1 MEVAIILVVVVILIK
16 LFTHDEFAN
25 YRPMYNKY
33 LRFIKDDEYLHP
45 YTIEEWIEVHKRNTD
60 GDATDFHEYLVWLLA
75 NQRRTSENYRKVG
88 KSTKKEQ
95 EKLKIVK

>member
-1 MEVAIILVVVVILIK
+1 MEMVIILVVVVIVIK
-16 LFTHDEFAN
+16 LFTHDEFTN

-45 YTIEEWIEVHKRNTD
+45 YTIEKWIEVYKRNTD
-60 GDATDFHEYLVWLLA
+60 GDAEDFHEYLVWLLA
-75 NQRRTSENYRKVG
+75 NHRSISENYRKVG
-88 KSTKKEQ
+88 KSVKKEQ